1 VPEPD
6 RIGRYRVVRLLGSG
20 AFATVWLAHDDALD
34 APVAVKVLAENW
46 AHRLDVHERFLQEA
60 QILRRCD
67 SDRVVQVY
75 DLGELDDGR
84 PYFVMAYADRG
95 TLADRL
101 AAGPLEVPTA
111 LRYAMDAALGV
122 AALHDIGVIHRDV
135 KPSNVLLRTGRGGA
149 ERVLVADLGMAK
161 AAARASGITQ
171 VAGTPGYM
179 APEQVTGQGL
189 GVRADVYGLGVVA
202 HELLTGRLPGG
213 TDDDRPGVPEEL
225 QPVLDRALAADP
237 DQRYADAGELASALA
252 HVTTLQPVRV
262 AAPAASAAPPRADR
276 SSAGTA
282 QRPPGAQRSS
292 PPSSDLRTAPT
303 APAGAPPPRRR
314 RRRVVAALLGA
325 ITAAAAA
332 GVLVAARQ
340 SRFVTVQDSTRGLT
354 VTVPSAWAGQLQDS
368 GWSLER
374 YGRPA
379 QRAAALA
386 VAPDLARWRDARS
399 TGPGLFVGVA
409 PGVPA
414 SEVLAAAIHP
424 ACAGAATRA
433 VTSGTLTGEARRH
446 TGCAGS
452 TVAWDEVAL
461 SPPGGAYTVYLQVKA
476 PDADQLDHTAD
487 ILASLTVA
495 ETAAP

>member
-1 VPEPD
+1 M
-6 RIGRYRVVRLLGSG
+6 IRLLGSG
-20 AFATVWLAHDDALD
+20 AFATVRLAHDDALD

-46 AHRLDVHERFLQEA
+46 SHRLDVHERFLQEA

-101 AAGPLEVPTA
+101 AAGPLEVPAA
-111 LRYAMDAALGV
+111 LRYAVDAALGV

-135 KPSNVLLRTGRGGA
+135 KPSNVLLRTGRGGT

-161 AAARASGITQ
+161 AAAQASGITL
-171 VAGTPGYM
+171 VAGTAGYM
-179 APEQVTGQGL
+179 APEQLTGQGL
-189 GVRADVYGLGVVA
+189 SVRADVYGLGVLA
-202 HELLTGRLPGG
+202 HELLTGRLPGDPDG
-213 TDDDRPGVPEEL
+213 DSSGVPEDL

-252 HVTTLQPVRV
+252 RVTTPHHVRV
-262 AAPAASAAPPRADR
+262 AQPAASAAPPRAPIQPADTAPR
-276 SSAGTA
+276 APGT
-282 QRPPGAQRSS
+282 QRSA
-292 PPSSDLRTAPT
+292 PPSSDLRTAQT
-303 APAGAPPPRRR
+303 APGAAPPPTQHRR

-325 ITAAAAA
+325 TTAAVAG
-332 GVLVAARQ
+332 GVLVASRQ
-340 SRFVTVQDSTRGLT
+340 SQSVTLQDSTRGLT

-374 YGRPA
+374 YGRPG
-379 QRAAALA
+379 QRAPALA

-399 TGPGLFVGVA
+399 TEPGLFVGVA

-414 SEVLAAAIHP
+414 SAVLAAAVHP
-424 ACAGAATRA
+424 RCAGATTRA
-433 VTSGTLTGEARRH
+433 VTSGDLTGEARRH
-446 TGCAGS
+446 TGCDGS

-461 SPPGGAYTVYLQVKA
+461 SPPGGGYTVYLQVKA
-476 PDADQLDHTAD
+476 PDADQLEHTAA
-487 ILASLTVA
+487 ILASLTVDG
-495 ETAAP
+495 TASS